1 MRNKLSVFAMLLMVA
16 ALVLSACAP
25 AVAPAG
31 APAAEGESTEA
42 AAADSADAPAAADGE
57 KIELRVAWWGSQDRH
72 DRTIAAIEQFEA
84 LHPNIDVVYEFAG
97 WADYWTLM
105 TTQAAGGNLP
115 DVMQQDYARL
125 EEWFSRGLL
134 SPLDDFVA
142 DGTLNFAN
150 VSESALAGGRI
161 DGALYAVN
169 LGTNSMMVVID
180 ADKLAEAGMEAPSP
194 EWTFAEF
201 EQFATE
207 LHDKLGIYGISG
219 ALSNE
224 QLWKNTY
231 LSLGEWV
238 YSEDGSA
245 LGYEDDQPFIDYLN
259 MVKRLQDAGVTQ
271 TREQE
276 LAQAGGSV
284 ETDLIVTGQSA
295 ATYFWSNQ
303 IVAASNAAGEGRN
316 FILMP
321 MPRPEGGASANYLK
335 PSQFFSLTSQA
346 KHPEEAA
353 MFINFITND
362 IEANKTLMAER
373 GVPISSEVRAALEP
387 LLNTPQ
393 KLMFDYI
400 ASIEANS
407 SPIPPADV
415 AGHANLINNVYWP
428 LALDPFLFGQQSVED
443 AVRILREE
451 GDIVLAEAASA
462 AQ

>member
-1 MRNKLSVFAMLLMVA
+1 MRIKFSMLAMLLMVA
-16 ALVLSACAP
+16 ALALSACAP
-25 AVAPAG
+25 SAAPSAAPAT
-31 APAAEGESTEA
+31 EGESTEA
-42 AAADSADAPAAADGE
+42 AGDSAEAPAADSGE

-84 LHPNIDVVYEFAG
+84 LHPNIDIVYEFAG
-97 WADYWTLM
+97 WGDYWTLM

-125 EEWFSRGLL
+125 EEWVTRGLL

-142 DGTLNFAN
+142 DGTLNLAN
-150 VSESALAGGRI
+150 ASESALAGGRL

-169 LGTNSMMVVID
+169 LGTNSMVVIID
-180 ADKLAEAGMEAPSP
+180 ADKLAEAGMEAPNP
-194 EWTFAEF
+194 EWTYAEF

-207 LHDKLGIYGISG
+207 LHEKLGIHGISG

-238 YSEDGSA
+238 YNEDGSA
-245 LGYEDDQPFIDYLN
+245 LGYEDDQPFIDYLT
-259 MVKRLQDAGVTQ
+259 MVKRMQDAGVTQ

-284 ETDLIVTGQSA
+284 ETDLIVTNKSA
-295 ATYFWSNQ
+295 ATYMWSNQ
-303 IVAASNAAGEGRN
+303 IVAMANAAGEGRN
-316 FILMP
+316 FILLP

-346 KHPEEAA
+346 RHPKEAA
-353 MFINFITND
+353 MFIDFITND
-362 IEANKTLMAER
+362 VEANKTLMAER

-387 LLNTPQ
+387 LLNVPQ

-400 ASIEANS
+400 ASIESSA

-428 LALDPFLFGQQSVED
+428 LVIDPFMFGQQSVED

-451 GDIVLAEAASA
+451 GNIVLAEAAG
-462 AQ
+462 Q

>member
-1 MRNKLSVFAMLLMVA
+1 MRSRLSVLAMLLMVV

-25 AVAPAG
+25 AAAPSA

-42 AAADSADAPAAADGE
+42 PAAESGE

-72 DRTIAAIEQFEA
+72 DRK
-84 LHPNIDVVYEFAG
+84 FAG

-125 EEWFSRGLL
+125 EEWVSRGLL

-150 VSESALAGGRI
+150 VAESALAGGRL

-180 ADKLAEAGMEAPSP
+180 ADKLAEAGMEAPNP

-201 EQFATE
+201 EQFVTE

-231 LSLGEWV
+231 LSLGQWV
-238 YSEDGSA
+238 YNEDGTA

-295 ATYFWSNQ
+295 ATYMWSNQ
-303 IVAASNAAGEGRN
+303 IVAMSNAAGEGRN

-346 KHPEEAA
+346 KHPQEAA
-353 MFINFITND
+353 MFIDFITND
-362 IEANKTLMAER
+362 LEANKALMAER

-387 LLNTPQ
+387 LLNVPQ
-393 KLMFDYI
+393 KLMFDYV
-400 ASIEANS
+400 ASIESSA

-443 AVRILREE
+443 TVRILREE
-451 GDIVLAEAASA
+451 GDIVLAEASA
-462 AQ
+462 Q